1 MRQTQVEAIA
11 SAVNQRVSSG
21 LSELLHKDEGY
32 KELCATVAKESQMLY
47 ERCNTLEKQQ
57 MLESYIENSLRVKS
71 VESHFTYMLAISDF
85 NYFKKAVSSR
95 AWNSVMLNCTDM
107 FISGNA
113 TSPLE
118 PFVEDDTSGPNKQ
131 RSRSVR
137 RIPLLIAALGMA
149 LCLLTGACLPITIY
163 YITQGD
169 TFTRVTSD
177 PVELLDTLGEGS
189 FRSLEEAAQ
198 SYGLE
203 RVAPT
208 WVPKQYTLDSVGT
221 NDEDG
226 YTSLYAWYVSDS
238 DSQQGISVRIV
249 CYQQAESM
257 VEKYEMEVEGGEEH
271 FTDGIRY
278 FVTQNKQ
285 STRAV
290 WLNGNCLCSISG
302 PVSENDIE
310 QMIKSTKW

>member
-1 MRQTQVEAIA
+1 MDGSILRQVTLIVK
-11 SAVNQRVSSG
+11 QRLG
-21 LSELLHKDEGY
+21 DEFTELLNRDEHYRRLISERASLCQRLAQGEVAIFDQYVEIDEEIMEIETHHAYLMGVSETELFQKLKDEIGPVDWN
-32 KELCATVAKESQMLY
+32 KLVTKCTNQFGCKLDEDNFIKPKHMLKSRRLIRVPLVALFAGI
-47 ERCNTLEKQQ
+47 L
-57 MLESYIENSLRVKS
+57 
-71 VESHFTYMLAISDF
+71 
-85 NYFKKAVSSR
+85 
-95 AWNSVMLNCTDM
+95 
-107 FISGNA
+107 
-113 TSPLE
+113 
-118 PFVEDDTSGPNKQ
+118 
-131 RSRSVR
+131 
-137 RIPLLIAALGMA
+137 LLIV
-149 LCLLTGACLPITIY
+149 TGACLPITIY

-169 TFTRVTSD
+169 TFTRVASG

-189 FRSLEEAAQ
+189 FRSMEEAAQ